1 MCRLNPELTLAFT
14 GCTLWHTALIAIHR
28 YFVVVHGDA
37 YHRISKRVHSLI
49 SLLIVGTGFHHFE
62 HLLSYLFTLLL
73 VRQQY
78 RCHISKRA

>member
-37 YHRISKRVHSLI
+37 YHRISKRRLCSVVLI
-49 SLLIVGTGFHHFE
+49 RIINVWVFL
-62 HLLSYLFTLLL
+62 
-73 VRQQY
+73 Y
-78 RCHISKRA
+78 RFSIC